1 MLQKMGMLELK
12 IIMECFMKMVW
23 VVFVLTNRKHYDGTV
38 QRLRTEM
45 STQEKILNFCKKKLD
60 WEKELHIY

>member
-1 MLQKMGMLELK
+1 VLQKMGMLELK

-45 STQEKILNFCKKKLD
+45 STPEKI
-60 WEKELHIY
+60 